1 MKCSFSRL
9 LYPKTIEETRDGSF
23 MIALYRPHEKVLD
36 AHGEKITSVKVVGH
50 YLPTVHNL
58 KINMTGHWKKDPKF
72 GLQFEMESY
81 EELIEPGKKGIVSYL
96 SSGLISGIGPKI
108 AEKIYGIFGDSSLDV
123 LDENPDRIKD
133 VPGIGEKTR
142 ERIRQSYMETRGAR
156 KLMTLLAPYEV
167 STPQVIQL
175 QREMGANAIEM
186 ITQHPY
192 ELYELDLISFEVA
205 DKLGQAH
212 GFPKDAPARLQAGLI
227 YTLRR
232 AENSGHLFMHKEQFV
247 EEAARLLYAPEV
259 TWKLVA
265 QCAFEMLKAGKLVL
279 YHDQVYRPIMAQAER
294 ETAERIQAML
304 KDNKLPFMGDLD
316 DEIDDV
322 QKKMGIV
329 FAAEQRDAI
338 KTALTSML
346 CVISGGP
353 GTGKTSSIQGILDI
367 YQKLNPDAD
376 IVCCAPTGRAAR
388 RVTESSGFPAYT
400 VHKAVGVQTGEIKEL
415 EPPELLEADLVLVDE
430 VSMLDMV
437 TTWHLFQ
444 AIPPGCRL
452 ILVGDADQLPS
463 VGPGAVLKELLECG
477 QIPVVVLDKV
487 FRQSEGSTVAV
498 NARAVRHGEVEL
510 LYNKEDFQFWA
521 SDSLETSAEWLSRLY
536 LQEVARYGVDN
547 VTLLTPFRRKTE
559 TGVVA
564 MNNRLHPLVNPPS
577 ASKPELEVGRR
588 LFRVGDKLMQTRNKD
603 YASNGDIGYVRS
615 ITQEGEEYT
624 VELDFGDGR
633 IVPYEDTESLSQLER
648 AYATTIHKSQG
659 GEYDSVLINIQ
670 SAHRHMLNRS
680 LFYTAITRAKRRVI
694 IVGEYDAILRAIRT
708 TDTERRNTLLGL
720 RIREL
725 MEQGGK

>member
-9 LYPKTIEETRDGSF
+9 LYPKTAEEARDGSF
-23 MIALYRPHEKVLD
+23 MIALFRPHEKVLD
-36 AHGEKITSVKVVGH
+36 AHGDRVTSIKVVGH
-50 YLPTVHNL
+50 YLPTVQNL
-58 KINMTGHWKKDPKF
+58 KIDMTGHWKKDPKF

-81 EELIEPGKKGIVSYL
+81 EELIEPGKKGIISYL
-96 SSGLISGIGPKI
+96 SSGLISGIGSKI
-108 AEKIYGIFGDSSLDV
+108 AERIYSYFGDQTLEV
-123 LDENPDRIKD
+123 LDDDPDRIRE
-133 VPGIGEKTR
+133 VPGIGEKKC
-142 ERIRQSYMETRGAR
+142 EKIRQSYMETRGAR
-156 KLMTLLAPYEV
+156 KLIALLTPYDV
-167 STPQVIQL
+167 SASQAIQL
-175 QREMGANAIEM
+175 QRELGASAVAM
-186 ITQHPY
+186 VTQQPY
-192 ELYELDLISFEVA
+192 ELYMLDLISFETA
-205 DKLGQAH
+205 DQLGQAY
-212 GFPKDAPARLQAGLI
+212 GFPRDAEARMQAGLT

-232 AENSGHLFMHKEQFV
+232 AESRGNLSMHKEQFV
-247 EEAARLLYAPEV
+247 EEATRLLQAPEV

-265 QCAFEMLKAGKLVL
+265 QHAFEMLKADKLVL
-279 YHDQVYRPIMAQAER
+279 YNDYVYRPIMAQAET
-294 ETAERIQAML
+294 ETAERIHAML

-316 DEIDDV
+316 DEIDEV
-322 QKKMGIV
+322 QDRMGIIY
-329 FAAEQRDAI
+329 AAEQRNAI
-338 KTALTSML
+338 KTALTSMF

-367 YQKLNPDAD
+367 FQKLYSDAN
-376 IVCCAPTGRAAR
+376 IICCAPTGRAAR
-388 RVTESSGFPAYT
+388 RVTESSGFPAFT

-415 EPPELLEADLVLVDE
+415 RPPELLDADLVLVDE

-452 ILVGDADQLPS
+452 ILVGDANQLPS
-463 VGPGAVLKELLECG
+463 VGPGAVLKELLDCG

-498 NARAVRHGEVEL
+498 NARAVRHGEAEL
-510 LYNKEDFQFWA
+510 LYNKEDFQFWE
-521 SDSLETSAEWLSRLY
+521 SNSLETSAEWLSRLY

-547 VTLLTPFRRKTE
+547 VTMLTPFRKKTE

-564 MNNRLHPLVNPPS
+564 MNERLHPLVNPPS
-577 ASKPELEVGRR
+577 ANKTELEVGRR
-588 LFRVGDKLMQTRNKD
+588 LFRVGDKLMQTKNKD

-615 ITQEGEEYT
+615 ITQEGDEYT

-670 SAHRHMLNRS
+670 NAHRHMLNRS

-694 IVGEYDAILRAIRT
+694 IVGEYDAILRAINTR
-708 TDTERRNTLLGL
+708 DTERRNTMLGL

-725 MEQGGK
+725 TEQGVK